1 MMWGGKQY
9 DHCPYSNV
17 RYAQTAGGRDLDGGS
32 VFNSTNWDSNSPLEL
47 STA

>member
-17 RYAQTAGGRDLDGGS
+17 RYAQTAGRLGPRRRVGVQFDQLG
-32 VFNSTNWDSNSPLEL
+32 FQFSP
-47 STA
+47 